1 LRSLRWR
8 PSAVRPNQNP
18 ALLVAAVRPSAC
30 GMTQPEMVAITGRNW
45 SRTDGGVIP
54 VLPSAMVRL
63 AHVFGL
69 RTTRQLQKL
78 SGK

>member
-1 LRSLRWR
+1 
-8 PSAVRPNQNP
+8 
-18 ALLVAAVRPSAC
+18 
-30 GMTQPEMVAITGRNW
+30 MTQPEMVAITGRNW